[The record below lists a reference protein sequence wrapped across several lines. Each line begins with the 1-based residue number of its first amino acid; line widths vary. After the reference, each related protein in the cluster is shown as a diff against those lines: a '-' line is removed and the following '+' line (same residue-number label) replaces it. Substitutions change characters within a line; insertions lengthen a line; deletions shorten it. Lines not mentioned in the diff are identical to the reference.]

1 MKILV
6 VVPSITSYPFLRDL
20 CLALVERGNEV
31 HFATSWS
38 DLGSFERDEDKI
50 SFHPINFPRG
60 MNPVA
65 HLRAAGE
72 LKNIV
77 KFVQPDVIDVHF
89 SAAAFTAALAKKN
102 NWPPVL
108 ATIQGL
114 RFPLARGASAM
125 LLKWAECWSASR
137 LSKFIVLTKD
147 DLTALQRAGVT
158 NCYQQKAYGF
168 GCDLEKFNNDRHTR
182 DKILLSEQNI
192 DKQPGEVV
200 FAFVGR
206 LVDFKGFHLV
216 VRSFLEVSKNQDN
229 VKLIICGDYD
239 KYHASGLTDN
249 EIEIARR
256 HEKIIFLGWTK
267 NVEDYLC
274 VTDSIVFP
282 SEREGVPVNLME
294 ALSMGIPV
302 ITCNSRGCRE
312 VMDEGRNGIVIESR
326 TVEALSA
333 AMQKMSVDKSQREKY
348 KQAALS
354 FRENFDRAHF
364 VLEHISLMDELV

>member
-20 CLALVERGNEV
+20 CLALVERGSEV
-31 HFATSWS
+31 HFATFWTSEA
-38 DLGSFERDEDKI
+38 SFERDKNKI
-50 SFHPINFPRG
+50 AFHLINFPRG

-65 HLRAAGE
+65 HVRAARE
-72 LKNIV
+72 LNDIV
-77 KFVQPDVIDVHF
+77 HSVQPDAVDVHF
-89 SAAAFTAALAKKN
+89 SAAAFTAAVAKKS

-114 RFPLARGASAM
+114 RFPLARGGGAV

-147 DLTALQRAGVT
+147 DLAALQRAGVA

-168 GCDLEKFNNDRHTR
+168 GCDLEKFHKDRHTE
-182 DKILLSEQNI
+182 KILRSEQKIN
-192 DKQPGEVV
+192 KQPGEVV

-216 VRSFLEVSKNQDN
+216 VRSFLEISKTQKN

-239 KYHASGLTDN
+239 KYHASGLTDA
-249 EIEIARR
+249 EMELAIQ
-256 HEKIIFLGWTK
+256 HEKIIFLGWT
-267 NVEDYLC
+267 NSVEDYLC

-294 ALSMGIPV
+294 ALSMGVPV
-302 ITCNSRGCRE
+302 ITCDSRGCRE
-312 VMDEGRNGIVIESR
+312 VMDEGRNGIIIESR
-326 TVEALSA
+326 TVEALTE
-333 AMQKMSVDKSQREKY
+333 AMLNMSVDESQREKY
-348 KQAALS
+348 SLAALS
-354 FRENFDRAHF
+354 FREKFDRAHF
-364 VLEHISLMDELV
+364 VREHISLIDELV